1 MKRRFS
7 GGVHPVGYKEL
18 SQNSTIVDVAPRE
31 VAVALRQHIGVAC
44 APCVK
49 VGERVLAGQLIG
61 DAEGLCVPVHAS
73 LSGTVCAIEPR
84 PCVKASRR
92 RCWTASAA
100 PVSWAWA
107 APLSPAA

>member
-61 DAEGLCVPVHAS
+61 DAEGLCVPH
-73 LSGTVCAIEPR
+73 R
-84 PCVKASRR
+84 Q
-92 RCWTASAA
+92 
-100 PVSWAWA
+100 
-107 APLSPAA
+107 